1 MAPPMDDDFDFGDL
15 ADLELND
22 EEKAMLAD
30 DYRSQVIAP
39 PQPRTGAVSGNQ
51 FSGGFSSFNNNNN
64 NNNYNNNRNTTANT
78 SNGNKRNTFF
88 QPNRNNA
95 TNNIKAPARDEFE
108 DFGDLDDAALL
119 DDLDLMEDTVSTSS
133 APPPQR
139 SFFNNNNTPQARFQQ
154 QQQGQSSRQQS
165 FMPPAAQAQTST
177 ALLKPTQPA
186 KLFSIFGGA
195 KNQQPNNSNNTPPSA
210 GNWSQGGLPRTG
222 SGSFGANGNSNV
234 PPSFNNNNNNNN
246 NNRNA
251 NNGFA
256 TLKKTNSNNIN
267 GNYNAAIIPRA
278 DPTNDFATDIYRSP
292 EIPVQPAQKP
302 THHTIDNRAIL
313 TWQYPINYP
322 KRDYQYNIIRRA
334 LFTNTL
340 VSLPTGLGKTFIA
353 AVVMLNYF
361 RWFPKSKIVFMAPTR
376 PLVNQQ
382 IEACFNICGIPQNA
396 TMELTGQH
404 NPTLREQAWKEK
416 RVFFCTPQILNND
429 LKSGLC
435 PAADLVCLVV
445 DEAHRATGN
454 YAYAQVIRELEP
466 VNRDVRIL
474 ALSATP
480 GSDIKAVQ
488 KVVTNLKIAKIES
501 RTEDSMD
508 LQAYVFKRNIS
519 EVVVP
524 CGREIAEIR
533 DKYARMMRPFLDR
546 LMKGG
551 IIWSADPA
559 QLSRFSILQGKNKY
573 ILDNR
578 GNNSSVK
585 SMLLKTAQIAMGLV
599 AAYELLCVYGIWPFF
614 VHMDPQSSSID
625 PAEDQ
630 DDDEYGGPIG
640 RGGRGGAGSRQNNNQ
655 DDEEDQE
662 IKVSAARKAMESI
675 PDFMRMMDQIRV
687 KVKNPD
693 FVSHPK
699 MERLVEVVT
708 KHFTEHQNKSNA
720 LDTTTGARS
729 SSTAPTQTRVM
740 IFANYRETVDEIGR
754 ALEKHRPLIKVRRF
768 IGQATAKGKKGI
780 TQKEQQKVVADF
792 QRGEYNVLVATSIGE
807 EGLDIGDVDLIVCYD
822 SHSSPIRMLQRM
834 GRTGRKRAGKICLL
848 LAEGQEEGKYRKS
861 QATYKSVQR
870 AITQGNQLVYYPENP
885 KIIPGGPLP
894 TCDFVNIAVPTYVT
908 TTGKKRRRGAGN
920 DEPVVQ
926 ANRLS
931 TAYLEPEELAQ
942 FHQRYWLSKNRIRK
956 ITFEKA
962 CATMLRKKRS
972 TMVPDKTGLVGHS
985 TRTLEYIKN
994 VNRMSK
1000 ARVEQSLNSAMRSL
1014 APGEQDP
1021 YTKRM
1026 MALLE
1031 KSNFLDQDQYQDP
1044 DSDSAGRSRSA
1055 MKSFLSRN
1063 KKSDDYSHDSQ
1074 DEDEAEDFG
1083 RRLGETKHA
1092 RRRRVILSDSELE
1105 DHTSTD
1111 NGAGRNKAGDLN
1123 RSKVMPK
1130 PRRKG
1135 TAPPLKKDP
1144 KNEAGAGSNAG
1155 GKGKAA
1161 SISTHESIKS
1171 YFHTVSDDEVDRE
1184 IMGGLD
1190 SMFGLPEDYQQYSRG
1205 PTMSPLPQD
1214 HPSPFHEPSS
1224 RTRKGFD
1231 FQESTAL
1238 PVLWY
1243 KASED
1248 DDSEFGQDDRT
1259 EDDDDEIS
1267 LVTEPAVVAFVVFD
1281 IPPVPKA
1288 GQWYQSDKDVPI
1300 FTDDRRDSRT
1310 LSSTPV
1316 TVGSGINRAP
1326 PSPQEILLIESS
1338 DDETWKSHPVEWDI
1352 EERYVARNSA
1362 GGSPVQEQEA
1372 PRTPNGRAGFV
1383 SARTLS
1389 GSRFEAGKKSPVG
1402 TESRLPQM
1410 LSPGQGQHRSQG
1422 LVKSQRK
1429 RVDVGKSQGRTRQQ
1443 HQQQLWGDVSSS
1455 GSDNG
1460 FDEFGDLALTD
1471 DDQDLWD

>member
-30 DYRSQVIAP
+30 DYRSQGIAL
-39 PQPRTGAVSGNQ
+39 PQPATVAVSRNQ
-51 FSGGFSSFNNNNN
+51 PSSGFNNNS
-64 NNNYNNNRNTTANT
+64 NNRSIYANA
-78 SNGNKRNTFF
+78 SNAKKMSTFF
-88 QPNRNNA
+88 QPNKNIA
-95 TNNIKAPARDEFE
+95 TNSNTKAPVRDEFE

-133 APPPQR
+133 TPRQPT
-139 SFFNNNNTPQARFQQ
+139 FFSNKNNNTPQVRIPQQ
-154 QQQGQSSRQQS
+154 QHGQPSRQQS
-165 FMPPAAQAQTST
+165 FMPPAAQAQASS
-177 ALLKPTQPA
+177 AAQQKPAQPT
-186 KLFSIFGGA
+186 KMFSIFGGA
-195 KNQQPNNSNNTPPSA
+195 KNQQPSNNNNTPPNT
-210 GNWSQGGLPRTG
+210 GNRIQGGLSRAG
-222 SGSFGANGNSNV
+222 SGSLGANADSNV
-234 PPSFNNNNNNNN
+234 PSSFHNNNNN

-256 TLKKTNSNNIN
+256 TLKKANSNSIN
-267 GNYNAAIIPRA
+267 GNYNTAIIPRA
-278 DPTNDFATDIYRSP
+278 DPTNDFTTDIYRSP

-302 THHTIDNRAIL
+302 THHAIDNRAIL
-313 TWQYPINYP
+313 TWQYPVNYP

-404 NPTLREQAWKEK
+404 NPALREQAWKEK

-508 LQAYVFKRNIS
+508 LQAYVFRRNIS

-551 IIWSADPA
+551 IIWSTEPA
-559 QLSRFSILQGKNKY
+559 QLSRFSILQGKNRY
-573 ILDNR
+573 IQENR
-578 GNNSSVK
+578 GNNSSTK

-614 VHMDPQSSSID
+614 VHMDPQSSSTD
-625 PAEDQ
+625 AAEDQ
-630 DDDEYGGPIG
+630 DDDEYGGPTG
-640 RGGRGGAGSRQNNNQ
+640 RGGRGGTGSRQNNNQ
-655 DDEEDQE
+655 EDEEDQE
-662 IKVSAARKAMESI
+662 IKVSAARRAMEAI

-687 KVKNPD
+687 RVKNPD

-699 MERLVEVVT
+699 MERLVDVVT
-708 KHFTEHQNKSNA
+708 KHFMDHQNRSNA
-720 LDTTTGARS
+720 HNTTASAGS
-729 SSTAPTQTRVM
+729 SSTASAQTRVM

-780 TQKEQQKVVADF
+780 SQKEQQKVVADF

-822 SHSSPIRMLQRM
+822 SHSSPIRM
-834 GRTGRKRAGKICLL
+834 
-848 LAEGQEEGKYRKS
+848 
-861 QATYKSVQR
+861 
-870 AITQGNQLVYYPENP
+870 GNQLVYYPENP

-894 TCDFVNIAVPTYVT
+894 TCDFVHIAVPTYVT
-908 TTGKKRRRGAGN
+908 TAGKKRRRAAGD
-920 DEPVVQ
+920 DEPAVQ
-926 ANRLS
+926 TNRLR
-931 TAYLEPEELAQ
+931 TAYLDPEEQAQ
-942 FHQRYWLSKNRIRK
+942 FQQRYWLSKNRVRK

-994 VNRMSK
+994 VNWMSK
-1000 ARVEQSLNSAMRSL
+1000 ARVEQLLNSTMGSL

-1026 MALLE
+1026 LALLE
-1031 KSNFLDQDQYQDP
+1031 KSNILDQDQDH
-1044 DSDSAGRSRSA
+1044 DHASDSAGRSRSA
-1055 MKSFLSRN
+1055 MKPFLNRN
-1063 KKSDDYSHDSQ
+1063 KKSGVYSHDFL
-1074 DEDEAEDFG
+1074 DEDEVEDLG
-1083 RRLGETKHA
+1083 RRLGGTKNAH
-1092 RRRRVILSDSELE
+1092 RRRVILSDSELE
-1105 DHTSTD
+1105 DHTTTD
-1111 NGAGRNKAGDLN
+1111 DGLGCNKAGDLN
-1123 RSKVMPK
+1123 RPKTMPK

-1135 TAPPLKKDP
+1135 TKKDF
-1144 KNEAGAGSNAG
+1144 KNEVGAGSSAS
-1155 GKGKAA
+1155 GKDKAVPTSA
-1161 SISTHESIKS
+1161 HGSIKS

-1190 SMFGLPEDYQQYSRG
+1190 GMFGLPEDYQQYSRG

-1214 HPSPFHEPSS
+1214 HPSPLHELSLGTK
-1224 RTRKGFD
+1224 RGFD
-1231 FQESTAL
+1231 FQESAAL

-1248 DDSEFGQDDRT
+1248 DDSEFGQDDRIE
-1259 EDDDDEIS
+1259 EDDDQTS
-1267 LVTEPAVVAFVVFD
+1267 LAKEPAVVALVVFD

-1288 GQWYQSDKDVPI
+1288 GQWYQLDQETPI
-1300 FTDDRRDSRT
+1300 SADDRRDTFAPRT
-1310 LSSTPV
+1310 LPNTPV
-1316 TVGSGINRAP
+1316 TVSSRINRTP

-1338 DDETWKSHPVEWDI
+1338 EDETWKNHPVEWDV
-1352 EERYVARNSA
+1352 EEQYVARNLSQEKDLLLM
-1362 GGSPVQEQEA
+1362 VQVGVRKCTRQDK
-1372 PRTPNGRAGFV
+1372 NRAY
-1383 SARTLS
+1383 
-1389 GSRFEAGKKSPVG
+1389 
-1402 TESRLPQM
+1402 
-1410 LSPGQGQHRSQG
+1410 
-1422 LVKSQRK
+1422 
-1429 RVDVGKSQGRTRQQ
+1429 DIGKSRT
-1443 HQQQLWGDVSSS
+1443 
-1455 GSDNG
+1455 
-1460 FDEFGDLALTD
+1460 
-1471 DDQDLWD
+1471 